1 VHDYHDDDSSFPG
14 NEPERFVSNYRNAGG
29 DIEIV
34 YVDNE
39 KRSTN
44 ASFDPVAAFFKKH
57 LG

>member
-1 VHDYHDDDSSFPG
+1 
-14 NEPERFVSNYRNAGG
+14 VSNYRKAGG

-39 KRSTN
+39 KRSTS
-44 ASFDPVAAFFKKH
+44 ASFDPVATFFKKH